1 MKVAIFDTQKKKSG
15 DAELP
20 AQFSEAFRPDL
31 IKRAVLALAS
41 SGRQAYGS
49 HVGAGKRY
57 SSSVSKR
64 RRDWRGSYG
73 FGISRVN
80 RKVLSHRGTRMFW
93 VGATSPHT
101 RGGFRAHPP
110 KSEKVWE
117 QKINTKENRKAIR
130 SAIAATAVAKI
141 VTARGHHVPV
151 EYPFVIASSFEALTK
166 TQDVRKVL
174 EGLGFTE
181 ELARTSVIKV
191 RAGRGK
197 IRGRRYVTKKG
208 LLIVVGEICPLVKS
222 AVNIP
227 GIDVV
232 AVSALNAAV
241 LAPGAL
247 AGRVTLWTQKAVEA
261 LGKNNLYM

>member
-15 DAELP
+15 DHELP
-20 AQFSEAFRPDL
+20 VQFSESFRPDL

-41 SGRQAYGS
+41 STRQAYGS

-57 SSSVSKR
+57 SSTVSKR

-130 SAIAATAVAKI
+130 SAIGATVNATVVK
-141 VTARGHHVPV
+141 ARGHHIPV
-151 EYPFVIASSFEALTK
+151 EYPFVIASSFEAVAK
-166 TQDVRKVL
+166 TQEVRKVL
-174 EGLGFTE
+174 CALGFTD
-181 ELARTSVIKV
+181 ELSRTSVVKV

-208 LLIVVGEICPLVKS
+208 ILIVVGQSCPLEKS

-227 GIDVV
+227 GVDVV
-232 AVSALNAAV
+232 CVNALNAAV
-241 LAPGAL
+241 LAPGTL
-247 AGRVTLWTQKAVEA
+247 AGRVTLWTQNAVEA
-261 LGKNNLYM
+261 LGKQHLYM